1 MILDQATRI
10 LYVLSIAVNRFL
22 GAQKYGLLNIFFVLV
37 TLITTSWVHLLLNV
51 RIQRLLPLVYALF
64 VWH

>member
-22 GAQKYGLLNIFFVLV
+22 GVQKYGLLNILFVLV

-51 RIQRLLPLVYALF
+51 RTQRLLPLVYALF